1 MIETTSQ
8 RKTGGRPW
16 WEARR
21 CELCDTKIGKVR
33 SWEEPPRLV
42 SQQGHAVLV
51 RAVTRTEL
59 LALLLTHP
67 PVLRGLLEQ
76 PLGET
81 LALSRTPHPASRA
94 TG

>member
-42 SQQGHAVLV
+42 SQQGHAVLDPDGAARV
-51 RAVTRTEL
+51 APH
-59 LALLLTHP
+59 AS